1 MENQL
6 STSMEG
12 EQQPKSATEVLSDV
26 LDKNTKNS
34 KFLPNAGINIVRQRR
49 CGLPILEDE
58 LEVEKK
64 KNAELR
70 SVVDSQQEKIDSQQ
84 EKMDDLSSQVMASQK
99 KQAELEAKLDL
110 LLKTNQGN

>member
-1 MENQL
+1 
-6 STSMEG
+6 
-12 EQQPKSATEVLSDV
+12 V
-26 LDKNTKNS
+26 
-34 KFLPNAGINIVRQRR
+34 GINIVWQRR
-49 CGLPILEDE
+49 RGFPILEDE

-70 SVVDSQQEKIDSQQ
+70 SVVDIQQEKIDSQQ

>member
-12 EQQPKSATEVLSDV
+12 EQQPKSATEVVSDV

-34 KFLPNAGINIVRQRR
+34 KFLPNVGINIVRQRR
-49 CGLPILEDE
+49 RGLPILEDE

-70 SVVDSQQEKIDSQQ
+70 SVVDSQQ